1 MDTRYLHS
9 FVSVVDCGS
18 FAEAARRLNLT
29 PAALAARIKA
39 LEEDIG
45 TTLIA
50 RAGRNVKPTDAGM
63 KIVDHA
69 RSILRDA
76 RDMRAVANNDE
87 PLGELRLGVATST
100 LAALTPTL
108 LRKIYARYPKMTIFI
123 ESGSSSSLEERTVS
137 RHLDAAIMVEP
148 VYATAKGFEWQLI
161 KKETLVVIAPEHVKG
176 SDPFDLLAREP
187 FLRFD
192 RSLRGGQIAEQYL
205 RKHRI
210 SPNER
215 LEIDTL
221 MTIAYL
227 VSDGIGVSLIPD
239 WAPEWVNSLGVLR
252 LPLPDKPPARNMG
265 IFWNTNSP
273 HATLIKMILDEARRS
288 F

>member
-1 MDTRYLHS
+1 MDTKYLHS
-9 FVSVVDCGS
+9 FISVVDCGS
-18 FAEAARRLNLT
+18 FAEAARHLNLT

-45 TTLIA
+45 TTLIT
-50 RAGRNVKPTDAGM
+50 RAGRNVMPTDAGM
-63 KIVDHA
+63 KIVDRA
-69 RSILRDA
+69 RSILRDT
-76 RDMRAVANNDE
+76 RDMRAIANNDE

-100 LAALTPTL
+100 LAALTPML
-108 LRKIYARYPKMTIFI
+108 LRKVYARYPKMTIFI
-123 ESGSSSSLEERTVS
+123 ESGASSVLEARTMS

-148 VYATAKGFEWQLI
+148 VYATAKGFEWKLI
-161 KKETLVVIAPEHVKG
+161 KREQLVVMVPG
-176 SDPFDLLAREP
+176 SLRDEDPLRILAEQP

-210 SPNER
+210 VPNER

-221 MTIAYL
+221 ITIVHL
-227 VSDGIGVSLIPD
+227 VRDGVGVSLIPD
-239 WAPEWVNSLGVLR
+239 WAPEWIDSMGIKR
-252 LPLPDKPPARNMG
+252 LSLPDEPPARNMG
-265 IFWNTNSP
+265 IFWDTHGA
-273 HATLIKMILDEARRS
+273 HAKTISMILEEARRL

>member
-1 MDTRYLHS
+1 MDTKYLHS

-39 LEEDIG
+39 LEEDVG
-45 TTLIA
+45 TALVT

-63 KIVDHA
+63 KIVDLA
-69 RSILRDA
+69 RSILRDT
-76 RDMRAVANNDE
+76 RDIRAIATNDE

-100 LAALTPTL
+100 LAALTPLL
-108 LRKIYARYPKMTIFI
+108 LRKIYERYPRMTIFI

-137 RHLDAAIMVEP
+137 RHLDAALMVEP
-148 VYATAKGFEWQLI
+148 VYATAKGFEWQQI
-161 KKETLVVIAPEHVKG
+161 KKETLVVLAPERLKHEE
-176 SDPFDLLAREP
+176 PFKLLAEQP

-210 SPNER
+210 VPNER

-221 MTIAYL
+221 ITIAYL
-227 VSDGIGVSLIPD
+227 VSDGLGVALVPD
-239 WAPEWVNSLGVLR
+239 WAPDWVDSLGIAR
-252 LPLPDKPPARNMG
+252 LPLPDQAPARNMG
-265 IFWNTNSP
+265 IFWDTRGA
-273 HATLIKMILDEARRS
+273 HASTIGLILEEARKA

>member
-1 MDTRYLHS
+1 MDTKYLHS
-9 FVSVVDCGS
+9 FISVVDCGS

-29 PAALAARIKA
+29 SAALAARIKA

-45 TTLIA
+45 TTLIM

-63 KIVDHA
+63 KIVDRA
-69 RSILRDA
+69 RSILRDT
-76 RDMRAVANNDE
+76 RDIRAIANNDE

-100 LAALTPTL
+100 LAALTPML
-108 LRKIYARYPKMTIFI
+108 LRKIYARYPRMSVFI
-123 ESGSSSSLEERTVS
+123 ESGASSSLEERTVS

-161 KKETLVVIAPEHVKG
+161 KKETLVVLAPGRLGNE
-176 SDPFDLLAREP
+176 DPFKLLAEQP

-210 SPNER
+210 VPNER

-221 MTIAYL
+221 ITIAHL
-227 VSDGIGVSLIPD
+227 VSDGIGVALVPD
-239 WAPEWVNSLGVLR
+239 WAPEWVESLGISR
-252 LPLPDKPPARNMG
+252 LALPNDAPARNMG
-265 IFWNTNSP
+265 IFWDTRGT
-273 HATLIKMILDEARRS
+273 HAGIISMILEEAGS
-288 F
+288 IF

>member
-1 MDTRYLHS
+1 MDTKYLHS
-9 FVSVVDCGS
+9 FISVVDCGS
-18 FAEAARRLNLT
+18 FAEAARHLNLT

-45 TTLIA
+45 TTLIT

-63 KIVDHA
+63 KIVDRA
-69 RSILRDA
+69 RSILRDT
-76 RDMRAVANNDE
+76 RDMRAIANNDE

-100 LAALTPTL
+100 LAALTPML
-108 LRKIYARYPKMTIFI
+108 LRKVYARYPKMTIFI
-123 ESGSSSSLEERTVS
+123 ESGASSVLEARTMS

-148 VYATAKGFEWQLI
+148 VYATAKGFEWKLI
-161 KKETLVVIAPEHVKG
+161 KREQLVVMATG
-176 SDPFDLLAREP
+176 SLRDEDPLRILAEQP

-205 RKHRI
+205 RRHRI
-210 SPNER
+210 VPNER

-221 MTIAYL
+221 ITIAHL
-227 VSDGIGVSLIPD
+227 VRDGVGVSLIPD
-239 WAPEWVNSLGVLR
+239 WAPEWIDSLGIKR
-252 LPLPDKPPARNMG
+252 LSLPDEPPARNMG
-265 IFWNTNSP
+265 IFWDTHGA
-273 HATLIKMILDEARRS
+273 HAKTISMILEEARRL